1 MSGVV
6 TGSTPAT
13 MRSHL
18 SGIHKDPKKARE
30 KRRAE
35 DPGDTTSRCHDVRRV
50 PASRRNSNT
59 LIMAF
64 GSSAVGRAE
73 SILAGITDAYWYDE
87 AYGLPGL
94 SLNLSQNGGEPS

>member
-13 MRSHL
+13 MRSHQ
-18 SGIHKDPKKARE
+18 SGIHKDPKKACE

-35 DPGDTTSRCHDVRRV
+35 DPGDTTSRSHDVRRV

-59 LIMAF
+59 LIMPF
-64 GSSAVGRAE
+64 GSTAVGLPE
-73 SILAGITDAYWYDE
+73 STLAGITDAYWYDE

-94 SLNLSQNGGEPS
+94 SLNLSQK